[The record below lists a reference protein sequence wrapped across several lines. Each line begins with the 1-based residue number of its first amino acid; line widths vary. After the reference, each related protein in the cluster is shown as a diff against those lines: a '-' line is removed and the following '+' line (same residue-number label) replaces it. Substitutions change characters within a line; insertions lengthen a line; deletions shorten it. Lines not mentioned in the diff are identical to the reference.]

1 MVELLWTTY
10 AQFGV
15 GLELWLATALVVFVA
30 AGCSALS
37 LHVLSRRKP
46 SGSAVAW
53 IGLIW
58 MSPLIGWSAY
68 GLLGV
73 NRVQRKAQR
82 LLRGTPEPRDL
93 AEGCGERPSLVL
105 ADELEHI
112 APLARAGDRI
122 TEHALVPGNTVV
134 PLRNGD
140 QAYLAMLQAIDEAQ
154 SSVAMITYILDDDP
168 WGRRFE
174 EALLAAHRR
183 GVAVRLMVDGI
194 GAMRG
199 RALVRRL
206 RQAGVP
212 VGSFLWSWM
221 PWQMALINLRNHRK
235 LLIADGRRA
244 FTGGIN
250 IREAYVHQ
258 GGPGEA
264 RDLHFE
270 VTGPVV
276 RELMAAFVV
285 DWAFDE
291 GEVLTEEPWFP
302 ALEET
307 GHCAARVIPHG
318 PDEDADKIAQIMF
331 QAIAVAREEVVVVT
345 PYFLPTEAL
354 QTALRAAAQRGV
366 RVEVVLPAVNVP
378 QVMNDVAIE
387 DAGSLLLHGVHLGL
401 ADGPFEHTKLMV
413 VDRAWTLLG
422 SSNWDPRSL
431 RLNFELN
438 MEVYS
443 RPVAEAAL
451 GQLDDLRSAV
461 RWLTA
466 ADLRLEPF
474 PRRLRARVLR
484 LFKPYL

>member
-105 ADELEHI
+105 ADELEHL

-264 RDLHFE
+264 RDLHCQEHDRYGEGIVQSNLASLAWLQDRVDEADTLFRVAMGLHAAVGAE
-270 VTGPVV
+270 MLAAGMTGSIVSRHVSP
-276 RELMAAFVV
+276 LLAPDGPPHDLGQYYLLIDPGTSNDF
-285 DWAFDE
+285 
-291 GEVLTEEPWFP
+291 
-302 ALEET
+302 
-307 GHCAARVIPHG
+307 AARFSQ
-318 PDEDADKIAQIMF
+318 IAEGVAMNEGARMPGQGKMPRDPVDVNDDVWALT
-331 QAIAVAREEVVVVT
+331 QRLAGIA
-345 PYFLPTEAL
+345 
-354 QTALRAAAQRGV
+354 
-366 RVEVVLPAVNVP
+366 
-378 QVMNDVAIE
+378 
-387 DAGSLLLHGVHLGL
+387 
-401 ADGPFEHTKLMV
+401 
-413 VDRAWTLLG
+413 
-422 SSNWDPRSL
+422 
-431 RLNFELN
+431 
-438 MEVYS
+438 
-443 RPVAEAAL
+443 
-451 GQLDDLRSAV
+451 
-461 RWLTA
+461 
-466 ADLRLEPF
+466 
-474 PRRLRARVLR
+474 
-484 LFKPYL
+484 